1 MSDLQQDADTV
12 TDLAR
17 RILACPVLK
26 LLDDVQRIIQY
37 AIVRMSVNIYN
48 GPDSAG
54 ILLILKSRIQT
65 SVIGL
70 FSVPQVPS
78 SCRIM

>member
-26 LLDDVQRIIQY
+26 FLDDVQRIIQY

-48 GPDSAG
+48 RPDSAG

-70 FSVPQVPS
+70 FSVPHVLS
-78 SCRIM
+78 SC